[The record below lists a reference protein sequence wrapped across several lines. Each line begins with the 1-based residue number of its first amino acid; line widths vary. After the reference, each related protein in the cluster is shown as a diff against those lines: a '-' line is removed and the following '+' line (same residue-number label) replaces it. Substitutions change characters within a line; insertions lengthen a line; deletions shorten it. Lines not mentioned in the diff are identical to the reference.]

1 LYDYALYYII
11 GVMKYQVIKGFII
24 GFLVCL
30 FFIGLNSYAQI
41 VEKISFPQDFIIN
54 YSEPVLSDIEKVIK
68 LNSEKVF
75 SNQMASKYAKLYD
88 SCKNK

>member
-1 LYDYALYYII
+1 
-11 GVMKYQVIKGFII
+11 MKYQVIKGFII